1 MLFEKIDYELCEA
14 SGDEKFWNVRILA
27 GKYAGTE
34 FYYGNIKL
42 SEGKLKYHVK
52 IVESIESTVAD
63 LRTTDKQFQ
72 KHCGKILES
81 IMIAEEE
88 ATE

>member
-1 MLFEKIDYELCEA
+1 MMLFEKIDYELCEA

-52 IVESIESTVAD
+52 IVESTIAD